1 MVGQHA
7 VPGGAV
13 SRVPAVTV
21 RGSTVT
27 LWSLDPPPAADA
39 GKSGH
44 ADASFGPEAV
54 ASWKAAVVALPRSL
68 PVLWRDL
75 RDEADRMPCP
85 RRIGLHLTEP
95 GIEQRERVVD
105 GGSFGLAFLLH
116 LASRVLS
123 LPCPPDILAS
133 VAIDELGRAS
143 RVDGLPQKLA
153 GIAEMDPQITR
164 VLVAA
169 PQHEEVGA
177 AAAGRLQLVP
187 VRTAA
192 QALEIVFGEALGTR
206 LAEAGSDDA
215 RRRELVDAFFRLAL
229 VGRGAAVDWSPVER
243 GAAIALR
250 EWPMAFDD
258 RYRLQFAAGIAA
270 RHERN
275 AGEVVLPGSAWL
287 DSQPAPIRVAIL
299 THLVQQCADTGTP
312 PVADIEPFAAR
323 QLPADLGSAFV
334 PQLKLAGAVARL
346 WAVTG
351 RAADAL
357 EMQQRVARAFVAI
370 FEEGEVSFQL
380 SEWFRLSGA
389 LEDADAFAAADA
401 LLARLDT
408 IGCMSAAGKP
418 YVELSRA
425 RARVQLG
432 TLDRAVAER
441 LDRLSSDLSVPAHVR
456 WSAHRWVVRA
466 WRGLG
471 EKDRAAEGLSDMLR
485 NGRTVPHALRYL
497 VLAGLDADI
506 LEHRAAAEDVR
517 AGIARLRDLDPGPMG
532 HLEAAYREPADIIRF
547 YPY

>member
-1 MVGQHA
+1 VSQVA
-7 VPGGAV
+7 SQVPSQVLG
-13 SRVPAVTV
+13 VTV
-21 RGSTVT
+21 RGATVT
-27 LWSLDPPPAADA
+27 LWSLDPPPPA
-39 GKSGH
+39 GTAGR

-85 RRIGLHLTEP
+85 MRAGIHLLEP

-105 GGSFGLAFLLH
+105 GASFGLAFLLQ
-116 LASRVLS
+116 LASRVLA

-133 VAIDELGRAS
+133 VAIDELGRTS
-143 RVDGLPQKLA
+143 RVDSLPQKLA
-153 GIAEMDPQITR
+153 GIAEMAPHIKR

-169 PQHEEVGA
+169 PQHEEVGE
-177 AAAGRLQLVP
+177 AAGRLQLVP

-192 QALEIVFGEALGTR
+192 QALEIVFGDALGAR

-250 EWPMAFDD
+250 DWPMAFDD

-287 DSQPAPIRVAIL
+287 DAQPAPIRVAIL

-312 PVADIEPFAAR
+312 PAADIEPFAAT
-323 QLPADLGSAFV
+323 QVPADLGSAFV
-334 PQLKLAGAVARL
+334 PQLKLAGALARL
-346 WAVTG
+346 GAVTG
-351 RAADAL
+351 RPTDAL

-389 LEDADAFAAADA
+389 LADADAFAGAEA
-401 LLARLDT
+401 LLGRLDT
-408 IGCMSAAGKP
+408 VGCLSAAGKP

-432 TLDRAVAER
+432 TADRATAER

-456 WSAHRWVVRA
+456 WSAHRWAVRA

-471 EKDRAAEGLSDMLR
+471 DKDRAAEGLKDMLR

-506 LEHRAAAEDVR
+506 LEHRAGVQDVR
-517 AGIARLRDLDPGPMG
+517 AGIARLRELDPGPMG
-532 HLEAAYREPADIIRF
+532 HLDAAYADPADIIRF